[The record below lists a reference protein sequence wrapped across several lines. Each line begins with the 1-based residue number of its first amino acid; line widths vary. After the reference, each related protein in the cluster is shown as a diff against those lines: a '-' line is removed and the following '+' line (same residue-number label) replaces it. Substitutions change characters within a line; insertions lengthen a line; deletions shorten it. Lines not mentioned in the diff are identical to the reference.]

1 MSSRDG
7 AASFLR
13 RTTAPA
19 VAGAMM
25 LLSACTVQPVY
36 GPTPSGAAVPSVL
49 ASIAVDPVERRAAQL
64 VRNKVLFD
72 LNGGADPANPVYRMS
87 IVATTNETPLGI
99 TREES
104 APVYSITVAATYE
117 ISKVSDGEIV
127 LRATSR
133 GTASY
138 TRVNQIF
145 ANVRARKDAEETAAR
160 AAADD
165 IRIRVAAAA
174 ARGVI

>member
-7 AASFLR
+7 AARFLR

-19 VAGAMM
+19 VAGALMV
-25 LLSACTVQPVY
+25 LSACTVQPVY

-49 ASIAVDPVERRAAQL
+49 SSIAVDPVDRRTAQI
-64 VRNKVLFD
+64 VRNEMLFD
-72 LNGGADPANPVYRMS
+72 LGGGAQPANPVYR
-87 IVATTNETPLGI
+87 VKLVTTTNETALGI
-99 TREES
+99 TREQS
-104 APVYSITVAATYE
+104 APVYSLTVAATYE
-117 ISKVSDGEIV
+117 VTKVSDGDIV

-145 ANVRARKDAEETAAR
+145 ANVRARRDAEETAAR

-165 IRIRVAAAA
+165 IRIRLAAAA
-174 ARGVI
+174 ARGVL

>member
-7 AASFLR
+7 AASFLC

-19 VAGAMM
+19 VVAALM

-49 ASIAVDPVERRAAQL
+49 SSIAVDPVDRRTTQV
-64 VRNKVLFD
+64 VRNEVLFD
-72 LNGGADPANPVYRMS
+72 LNGGAQPANPVYRMKLVS
-87 IVATTNETPLGI
+87 TTNETALGI
-99 TREES
+99 TREDS
-104 APVYSITVAATYE
+104 APVYSLTVAATYE
-117 ISKVSDGEIV
+117 VSKVSNGEIV

-133 GTASY
+133 GTASF
-138 TRVNQIF
+138 TRVNQAF
-145 ANVRARKDAEETAAR
+145 ANIRARKDAEETAAR

-165 IRIRVAAAA
+165 IRIRLAAAA